1 MNRTL
6 FLTIASCA
14 FFWLV
19 ACDRINPD
27 SASSRAFV
35 EDNAVASVLSTL
47 TGKNDTSFEGKKYE
61 PVYGEVLDDSN
72 PGERSV
78 QVPSAAFGE
87 SYFRSI
93 SCGSS
98 LIKKTSD
105 GLVLDLTGKGFG
117 KLTYHKGSG
126 TNVGYVDVEIPC
138 IPSLSKISYKTEE
151 QWGENAGG
159 FSVYNVGDVVKGP
172 DDDYYLVVQGCDRGP
187 GIMVRVQPGR
197 GDDFHYFRPD
207 EDWGPWLPNNDYTVL
222 ESEYRYSI
230 KYCLDYQAFDLFVQ
244 LCKDPS
250 FAQRKKQIIEATGRN
265 VFPEVAVFTEKSE
278 MTSNGFEGFATT
290 RPGYSHYVGDSQV
303 KAVKVIFNC
312 ESDSYSG
319 NPGTYIAMCSRLS
332 ADSANEAPSVESL
345 FYNGE
350 KQFKGRFYESG
361 SIAVYTVYVRYF
373 SNNSW
378 YGQEVALGES

>member
-47 TGKNDTSFEGKKYE
+47 TGKNDTSFDGKKYE
-61 PVYGEVLDDSN
+61 PVYGEVLDDS
-72 PGERSV
+72 
-78 QVPSAAFGE
+78 
-87 SYFRSI
+87 
-93 SCGSS
+93 
-98 LIKKTSD
+98 
-105 GLVLDLTGKGFG
+105 
-117 KLTYHKGSG
+117 
-126 TNVGYVDVEIPC
+126 
-138 IPSLSKISYKTEE
+138 
-151 QWGENAGG
+151 
-159 FSVYNVGDVVKGP
+159 
-172 DDDYYLVVQGCDRGP
+172 
-187 GIMVRVQPGR
+187 
-197 GDDFHYFRPD
+197 
-207 EDWGPWLPNNDYTVL
+207 
-222 ESEYRYSI
+222 
-230 KYCLDYQAFDLFVQ
+230 
-244 LCKDPS
+244 
-250 FAQRKKQIIEATGRN
+250 
-265 VFPEVAVFTEKSE
+265 
-278 MTSNGFEGFATT
+278 
-290 RPGYSHYVGDSQV
+290 
-303 KAVKVIFNC
+303 
-312 ESDSYSG
+312 